1 MSLGMNRKNLLLIVY
16 FFQICIVWAT
26 PEVDTFKLTN
36 NSKDLEI
43 SAKQKSIYFFCP
55 VNSTSEELYLEKFDI
70 LFRKK
75 KIQNIDGLAFNIVF
89 FNSGT
94 NLSKGLKIKIKGHET
109 LVYINDFSCVFQ
121 NFLQR
126 EMVIHASRIEMLK
139 YYITDFYSGTSSVNV
154 KLKEDIACY
163 SSLAERIPN
172 YENYISQLFKPVYS
186 ELELI
191 QSLKDSFAV
200 ANQKIDN
207 LQNRL
212 DSQNKELIKF
222 KERLELLEKNHNDQP
237 PIEDETK
244 KSFMNFIIRSKN
256 E

>member
-1 MSLGMNRKNLLLIVY
+1 MSLGMNRKNLLIVY
-16 FFQICIVWAT
+16 FFQICLVWAT
-26 PEVDTFKLTN
+26 PEVDTIKLTN
-36 NSKDLEI
+36 NSKDFEI
-43 SAKQKSIYFFCP
+43 SANQKSIYFFCP

-109 LVYINDFSCVFQ
+109 LVYINDFSCIFQ
-121 NFLQR
+121 NFSQR
-126 EMVIHASRIEMLK
+126 EIVIHASRIEMLK
-139 YYITDFYSGTSSVNV
+139 YYITDFYSGISSINV

-172 YENYISQLFKPVYS
+172 YENYIAQLFKPVYT

-191 QSLKDSFAV
+191 QFLKDSLAV
-200 ANQKIDN
+200 ANQKIDD
-207 LQNRL
+207 LQIRL
-212 DSQNKELIKF
+212 DSQSKELIKF
-222 KERLELLEKNHNDQP
+222 SERLDQFEKEQKDQP
-237 PIEDETK
+237 PVKEESK
-244 KSFMNFIIRSKN
+244 RSFLNFIPRSKN

>member
-1 MSLGMNRKNLLLIVY
+1 
-16 FFQICIVWAT
+16 
-26 PEVDTFKLTN
+26 
-36 NSKDLEI
+36 
-43 SAKQKSIYFFCP
+43 
-55 VNSTSEELYLEKFDI
+55 
-70 LFRKK
+70 
-75 KIQNIDGLAFNIVF
+75 VF
-89 FNSGT
+89 FNAGT
-94 NLSKGLKIKIKGHET
+94 NLSKGIKVKINGHDPLE
-109 LVYINDFSCVFQ
+109 YINDFSCIFQ
-121 NFLQR
+121 NFSQR
-126 EMVIHASRIEMLK
+126 ELVIHASRNEMLK
-139 YYITDFYSGTSSVNV
+139 YYITEFYNGTSSVNV

-191 QSLKDSFAV
+191 QSLKDSLTV

-207 LQNRL
+207 LQNKL

-222 KERLELLEKNHNDQP
+222 KERLELLEKDHNDQP

-244 KSFMNFIIRSKN
+244 KSFLNFVIRSKN